1 MHIWDIIFGE
11 ETFEE
16 GFTKGEWPAL
26 YSYKD
31 PKVKRV
37 VFGLKRGSRT
47 AAKIIAKHME
57 PCIPK
62 GSVVIPIPSSRK
74 RGFNQCVL
82 IAKYLP
88 CPYEQVIHRLSTD
101 TQKSLNRAARLESKL
116 WTSLPDTLKDTPLC
130 IIDDVTTTGA
140 TLREAKKV
148 LEHAGAKHVT
158 ILAFAH

>member
-16 GFTKGEWPAL
+16 GFTKGESPAL
-26 YSYKD
+26 FAYSD

-37 VFGLKRGSRT
+37 VFALKRGSRT
-47 AAKIIAKHME
+47 AAKLIAKHME
-57 PCIPK
+57 PHVPA
-62 GSVVIPIPSSRK
+62 GSVIIPIPSSRK

-82 IAKYLP
+82 IANYLP
-88 CPYEQVIHRLSTD
+88 YPYQEVIHRLSTD
-101 TQKSLNRAARLESKL
+101 QQKSLNRASRLNNQL
-116 WTSLPDTLKDTPLC
+116 WTSLKSPRNQAFC

-140 TLREAKKV
+140 TLREAKRV
-148 LEHAGAKHVT
+148 LLEAGATDVT